1 MNSLSQKVLTQI
13 HRMKKLKSYFPFK
26 RKTEQFLSAEL
37 QNQRTLK
44 SNVDQAA
51 LRLPNGRGSR
61 YPVVAAVIR
70 LTPDNYGV
78 DQPL

>member
-1 MNSLSQKVLTQI
+1 
-13 HRMKKLKSYFPFK
+13 MKKLKSYFPIK
-26 RKTEQFLSAEL
+26 RQIEQFLSAEL
-37 QNQRTLK
+37 KKQRPLK

-51 LRLPNGRGSR
+51 LHLPNGWGARH
-61 YPVVAAVIR
+61 PVVAAVIR

>member
-1 MNSLSQKVLTQI
+1 
-13 HRMKKLKSYFPFK
+13 MKKLKSYFPIK
-26 RKTEQFLSAEL
+26 RQTEQFLSAEL
-37 QNQRTLK
+37 QKQRTLK

-51 LRLPNGRGSR
+51 LRLPNGRGAR

-70 LTPDNYGV
+70 LTPDNHGV